1 MAFPTTFTRADE
13 KMAMG
18 MNKTLLV
25 TDREQ
30 WRRWLEQN
38 HTREREVWLIF
49 KKIHTGQPSIPYEDS
64 VEEALCFGWIDSL
77 IQRID
82 EDRYARKFTPR
93 KPGSKWSQLNK
104 RRVAKMIESGRMKEA
119 GLALVDFPLT
129 DAKSPPV
136 PHPMPD
142 LPDWLASALKA
153 NPMAW
158 ENFNKLPPSHRR
170 NYIGWI
176 SDAKREE
183 TRQRRIQEAL
193 GLLAKN
199 ERLGLK

>member
-1 MAFPTTFTRADE
+1 
-13 KMAMG
+13 MAMG

-25 TDREQ
+25 IDREQ
-30 WRRWLEQN
+30 WRHWLEQN

-49 KKIHTGQPSIPYEDS
+49 NKVHTGQPSIPYEDS

-104 RRVAKMIESGRMKEA
+104 RRVAKMIGSGRMKEA
-119 GLALVDFPLT
+119 GLVLVDFPLT
-129 DAKSPPV
+129 DAKAPPR
-136 PHPMPD
+136 PRTMPD
-142 LPDWLASALKA
+142 LPGWLESALKA
-153 NPMAW
+153 NLLAW

-183 TRQRRIQEAL
+183 TRQRRIREAL
-193 GLLAKN
+193 GMLEKN
-199 ERLGLK
+199 ERLGMK